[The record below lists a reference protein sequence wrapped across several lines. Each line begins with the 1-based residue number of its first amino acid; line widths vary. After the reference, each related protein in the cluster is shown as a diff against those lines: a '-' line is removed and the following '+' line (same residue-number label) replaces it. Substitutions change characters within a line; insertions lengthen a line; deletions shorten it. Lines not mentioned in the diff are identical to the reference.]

1 MSRSVS
7 NPDDIRDFLAR
18 ARAGAPSG
26 SARAAAAVLSLD
38 ELRARRGGVSEPAP
52 ARWSRAQLAGRLVEV
67 SGIGAVASLTAAV
80 GLVLE
85 AQCDGDPVAWIAL
98 PQSTFYP
105 PDVADQGVDLASLIV
120 VRAPGIDHAGRAADR
135 LLRSGAFG
143 LVILDLGR
151 DAELPLPL
159 QGRLVGLAQRHDAAL
174 VCLTEKPGE
183 AASLGSMVS
192 LRAGSSCSHPGP
204 RCLSL
209 SARTVTR
216 KRSPSRARR
225 ASARSDTIDPS
236 DDASPGFSVRHTSA
250 TS

>member
-1 MSRSVS
+1 VS

-38 ELRARRGGVSEPAP
+38 ELRARRGGVIDSPAA
-52 ARWSRAQLAGRLVEV
+52 ARWTRAQLGGRLVEV
-67 SGIGAVASLTAAV
+67 SAIGATASLTAAI

-120 VRAPGIDHAGRAADR
+120 VRAPGVEHAGRAADR

-143 LVILDLGR
+143 LVVLDLGR

-192 LRAGSSCSHPGP
+192 LRAE
-204 RCLSL
+204 
-209 SARTVTR
+209 
-216 KRSPSRARR
+216 ARR
-225 ASARSDTIDPS
+225 ARDGDRFRVTVRALKDKQRGPGWEHDDPARGP
-236 DDASPGFSVRHTSA
+236 AGLG
-250 TS
+250 